1 MMPQVDHILVPIDL
15 HDQAESVVMWAA
27 LMARTFHCTL
37 TLLHVNE
44 GLESI
49 KHHPMAHSQ
58 TFPETA
64 EAVTIWRNTYEQSVQ
79 SAFIRLVE
87 QHCRDQSV
95 TTVQLEGRA
104 QVAIL
109 DYLEKHPADLVVM
122 GTHGRPWY
130 QKIVIGSTAETVLRA
145 APCPVLIVPNI
156 TNGPPLPSVKTL
168 LVPTDFSVGGMAG
181 EEWALQLASQGETD
195 VILLHAVENPLL
207 DVYDP
212 DTVEIDVKKIM
223 EESRLHPP
231 RSAQP
236 FWDHAHQV
244 AHAKLTTIRQQFLGV
259 HAQVELIVR
268 EGPAA
273 EDILKTAEK
282 KKVDIIV
289 IATHGRTGVRRLL
302 LGSVTEKVIRSAPCP
317 VLAVRSE

>member
-1 MMPQVDHILVPIDL
+1 MPQVDHILVPIDL
-15 HDQAESVVMWAA
+15 HDQAEPVVSWAT
-27 LMARTFHCTL
+27 LMARSFHSRL

-49 KHHPMAHSQ
+49 KHHPLAHSQ

-64 EAVTIWRNTYEQSVQ
+64 EAITAWRNTYEQSVQ
-79 SAFIRLVE
+79 SAFTRLIE

-95 TTVQLEGRA
+95 TAVQVEGRA
-104 QVAIL
+104 QIAIL
-109 DYLEKHPADLVVM
+109 NYLEKNPTDLVVM

-130 QKIVIGSTAETVLRA
+130 QRIVIGSTAEAVLRA
-145 APCPVLIVPNI
+145 APCPVLIVPNT
-156 TNGPPLPSVKTL
+156 TNKQVLPRCKTL
-168 LVPTDFSVGGMAG
+168 LVPTDFSVGGMVS
-181 EEWALQLASQGETD
+181 EEWALLLASQEEKE

-212 DTVEIDVKKIM
+212 DTADIDLKKIM

-236 FWDHAHQV
+236 FWDHAHRV
-244 AHAKLTTIRQQFLGV
+244 AHAKLTAIRQQFLGIQ
-259 HAQVELIVR
+259 AQVELIVR

-282 KKVDIIV
+282 KNVDLIV
-289 IATHGRTGVRRLL
+289 IATHGRSGVRRLL
-302 LGSVTEKVIRSAPCP
+302 LGSVAEKVIRSAPCP
-317 VLAVRSE
+317 VLAVRSD

>member
-1 MMPQVDHILVPIDL
+1 MPQVDHILVPIDL
-15 HDQAESVVMWAA
+15 HDQAEPVVRWAA
-27 LMARTFHCTL
+27 LMACSFHSRL

-49 KHHPMAHSQ
+49 KRHPLVHSR

-64 EAVTIWRNTYEQSVQ
+64 EAITAWRNTYEQSVQ
-79 SAFIRLVE
+79 STFTRLIE
-87 QHCRDQSV
+87 QNCRDHAV
-95 TTVQLEGRA
+95 TTVQVEGRA
-104 QVAIL
+104 QIAIL
-109 DYLEKHPADLVVM
+109 DYLAKNPTDLVVM

-130 QKIVIGSTAETVLRA
+130 QRIVIGSTAEAVLRA
-145 APCPVLIVPNI
+145 APCPVLIVPNT
-156 TNGPPLPSVKTL
+156 TNEQVLPRCKTL
-168 LVPTDFSVGGMAG
+168 LVPTDFSVGGMVS
-181 EEWALQLASQGETD
+181 EEWALQLARQEAKE

-212 DTVEIDVKKIM
+212 DKADIDLKKIM

-244 AHAKLTTIRQQFLGV
+244 AHAKLTTMRQQFLGV

-282 KKVDIIV
+282 KQVDLII
-289 IATHGRTGVRRLL
+289 IATHGRSGVQRLL
-302 LGSVTEKVIRSAPCP
+302 LGSVAEKVIRSAPCP